1 MQCINNHEVCS
12 SLQKKGKVVYVLPF
26 DLFDL
31 PRVKKISKGQKI
43 QNIVECKS
51 LKNVKGAELQSIRDG
66 FEKVFQGICDDM
78 TFDQLPREVLDKS
91 SA

>member
-1 MQCINNHEVCS
+1 MA
-12 SLQKKGKVVYVLPF
+12 KKGRCLPF

-31 PRVKKISKGQKI
+31 PRVKKISKGQI
-43 QNIVECKS
+43 ISNTVNCRA
-51 LKNVKGAELQSIRDG
+51 LKNVKGAELKSIRDG
-66 FEKVFQGICDDM
+66 FETVFQGICDDM